1 MDAKPFPTLR
11 CELALT
17 DAELRV
23 AVRHG
28 TLVRLA
34 SGLYVDGPGY
44 RGLDGDQQ
52 YLVRVRGLSRR
63 VPDLFVSHQSAA
75 ALHRLPLYG
84 NDSVLVHLTRP
95 GRGGARRD
103 AVRQVHAANL
113 PRELCARVEG
123 VPVTTVA
130 RTVVDVAR
138 SGNEAAAI
146 AVADGALHRGLIES
160 AQIALALDVA
170 KHQPGHA
177 RCLRL
182 LRRADGRAESVGE
195 TFLRIVLDRPG
206 LPPLDLQ
213 MEVRDEGGALVGRA
227 DGGYLDCG
235 VLLEF
240 DGKIKYES
248 LLRPGESAS
257 DAVVREKQREEA
269 LTALGWLVVRVTW
282 AELPPAHLL
291 VNRIRM
297 AIDSRRR
304 LVGLGVIRG
313 SARARDPIVVPL

>member
-1 MDAKPFPTLR
+1 M
-11 CELALT
+11 
-17 DAELRV
+17 
-23 AVRHG
+23 
-28 TLVRLA
+28 
-34 SGLYVDGPGY
+34 
-44 RGLDGDQQ
+44 
-52 YLVRVRGLSRR
+52 
-63 VPDLFVSHQSAA
+63 
-75 ALHRLPLYG
+75 
-84 NDSVLVHLTRP
+84 
-95 GRGGARRD
+95 
-103 AVRQVHAANL
+103 
-113 PRELCARVEG
+113 EG

-213 MEVRDEGGALVGRA
+213 IEVRDEGGALVGRA

-269 LTALGWLVVRVTW
+269 LTALGWLGR
-282 AELPPAHLL
+282 PRHL
-291 VNRIRM
+291 
-297 AIDSRRR
+297 
-304 LVGLGVIRG
+304 G
-313 SARARDPIVVPL
+313 